1 MLEYNTEH
9 DPEIL
14 TPIAEQIN
22 KLMEQYI
29 AELKEEQNDA
39 NK

>member
-1 MLEYNTEH
+1 MLEYHTEH

-14 TPIAEQIN
+14 TQIAEQIN

-29 AELKEEQNDA
+29 KELKEEQNDS

>member
-1 MLEYNTEH
+1 MLEYHTEH

-14 TPIAEQIN
+14 TLIAEQIN

-29 AELKEEQNDA
+29 AELKEEQNNA